1 VDKLSISGLLIAIFS
16 IGFGYWFEG
25 GLLLSLVNYSALL
38 IVIGGTLGAVMLQS
52 PAGIFLQGIKMFT
65 WIIIPPSY
73 PVDKGIYQIKSW
85 SHKARQDGYLSL
97 ENEALISKDYFVS
110 KGLNM
115 IIDGVEPEQFR
126 ETMEVELILHRD
138 ALIKSSKIYE
148 AMGGYSPTIGIL
160 GAVLGLIQAMN
171 FIKEPE
177 LLGAGIAT
185 AFVATIYGVG
195 FANLLFLPVANKL
208 KCIVEE
214 QIMYHE
220 LLAEGMLS
228 ILQGESP
235 SNIELKLS
243 AYQTQKHYS
252 QVNTIIES

>member
-1 VDKLSISGLLIAIFS
+1 MDKLSISGLILAIS
-16 IGFGYWFEG
+16 AIGFGYWFEG
-25 GLLLSLVNYSALL
+25 GLLLSLVNYSAFL
-38 IVIGGTLGAVMLQS
+38 IVVGGTLGAVMLQS
-52 PAGIFLQGIKMFT
+52 PKELFIQGIKMFI
-65 WIIIPPSY
+65 WVIKPPHY
-73 PVDKGIYQIKSW
+73 PVDKGIEQIKTW
-85 SHKARQDGYLSL
+85 SNKARQEGYLSL
-97 ENEALISKDYFVS
+97 EIEAQNNNDYFIS

-115 IIDGVEPEQFR
+115 MIDGVAPDQFR
-126 ETMEVELILHRD
+126 EAMEVELILHRE
-138 ALIKSSKIYE
+138 ALLKSAKIYE

-171 FIKEPE
+171 FIKDPE

-208 KCIVEE
+208 KCVIEE
-214 QIMYHE
+214 QMMYHE

-243 AYQTQKHYS
+243 AYQTKKHYS
-252 QVNTIIES
+252 QVNSLT